1 MSTFNLSPGDI
12 IRYDTE
18 GAGAYFG
25 VVRNILNNG
34 EIVDVEWYN
43 PDAIEEIGGL
53 LLSWGFGD
61 TYRKVG

>member
-1 MSTFNLSPGDI
+1 MSTFSLSPGDI

-18 GAGAYFG
+18 WGGAYFG

-53 LLSWGFGD
+53 LFSWGFGD